1 MQTGAVIHKTGST
14 THIAKPTDRIVE
26 PRPQTTYVE
35 NLVKFGIKLLL
46 EMRANR
52 QNRRTDTFVANTS
65 HPAGDK
71 VISLYLA
78 TSVIAI

>member
-1 MQTGAVIHKTGST
+1 MQTDAVIHKTGST

-35 NLVKFGIKLLL
+35 NLVKFGIKFL
-46 EMRANR
+46 EMPANR